1 MQSFDSERNS
11 SDGETVMTKPKQ
23 VRIKRAIWRY
33 GEDDT
38 YNNKP
43 ISETY
48 FRDYYHEKL
57 SMKAECEYC
66 KSVICIQQMKRH
78 QHAAKCLKFQNKNI

>member
-1 MQSFDSERNS
+1 MQSFDSEHNS
-11 SDGETVMTKPKQ
+11 SDGKTVMTKPKQ
-23 VRIKRAIWRY
+23 VRTKRAIWRY
-33 GEDDT
+33 GEDET

-66 KSVICIQQMKRH
+66 KSMVCIQKIKRH
-78 QHAAKCLKFQNKNI
+78 QKSAKCSKFQNKYI